1 MLHIYIDADSCPV
14 KPEVYKVAGR
24 YTLDVTVVANS
35 FMRTP
40 NNEQIKL
47 EVVGDGFD
55 AADDW
60 IVDHAQKDDIVIT
73 ADVLLASRC
82 IKTGSRVLSPSGK
95 KFTEDNI
102 GSTVASRDLLE
113 VLRGAGEITGGPPP
127 MTDRDRSR
135 FLQMLDSVIQA
146 IKHENK

>member
-14 KPEVYKVAGR
+14 KPEVFKVAGR

-40 NNEQIKL
+40 NNKRIKM
-47 EVVGDGFD
+47 EVVGEGFD

-60 IVDHAQKDDIVIT
+60 IVDHAQTDDIVVT

-82 IKTGSRVLSPSGK
+82 IKMGARVLSPSGK
-95 KFTEDNI
+95 IFTDDNI
-102 GSTVASRDLLE
+102 GSTVASRDL
-113 VLRGAGEITGGPPP
+113 
-127 MTDRDRSR
+127 
-135 FLQMLDSVIQA
+135 
-146 IKHENK
+146 

>member
-14 KPEVYKVAGR
+14 KPEIYKVSGR
-24 YTLDVTVVANS
+24 YELNVTVVANS
-35 FMRTP
+35 RMRTP
-40 NNEQIKL
+40 DVKRIHL

-60 IVDHAQKDDIVIT
+60 IVEHALVDDIVIT

-82 IKTGSRVLSPSGK
+82 VKQGARVLSPSGK

-102 GSTVASRDLLE
+102 GTTVASRDLLAE
-113 VLRGAGEITGGPPP
+113 LREAGEITGGPPP
-127 MTDRDRSR
+127 MTDKDRSR
-135 FLQMLDSVIQA
+135 FLNILDSVIQS
-146 IKHENK
+146 IRHQQS